1 MSWPSDWWTGLYLF
15 LFAFGLIFTVASL
28 FLNVGDDLPDLDLGG
43 DAAGGDHASGPS
55 PLSLS
60 TVMIFLTWFGAS
72 GYIAR
77 AWGGV
82 IAPVALVLAA
92 AIGFVGATLV
102 YLFLARVLWRGQ
114 TALDPRDYD
123 LQGTIARVS
132 SSIRAGGTGEIVYSL
147 DGKQRVDGAR
157 SIEGAELPVGA
168 EVAIVRYEGGL
179 AYVAPLDWAASEGA
193 FLGNPIE
200 ELAMPPPGERR

>member
-28 FLNVGDDLPDLDLGG
+28 FLNVGDDLSSIDVSG
-43 DAAGGDHASGPS
+43 DATGVDHVSGPS

-60 TVMIFLTWFGAS
+60 TVMIFLTWFGAT

-77 AWGGV
+77 TWGGA
-82 IAPVALVLAA
+82 IAPLALILAA
-92 AIGFVGATLV
+92 TIGLVGATMV

-114 TALDPRDYD
+114 TSLDPRAYD
-123 LQGTIARVS
+123 PQGAIARVS
-132 SSIRAGGTGEIVYSL
+132 SSIRAGGTGEIVYAL

-157 SIEGAELPVGA
+157 SLEDEPLPVGT
-168 EVAIVRYEGGL
+168 EVTIVRYEGGL
-179 AYVAPLDWAASEGA
+179 AYVAPLDWAANEGA

-200 ELAMPPPGERR
+200 ELAMPPPGERH